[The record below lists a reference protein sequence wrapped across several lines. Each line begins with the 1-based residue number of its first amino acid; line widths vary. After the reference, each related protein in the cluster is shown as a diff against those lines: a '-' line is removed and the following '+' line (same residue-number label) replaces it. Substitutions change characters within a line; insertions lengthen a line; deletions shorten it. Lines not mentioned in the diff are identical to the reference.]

1 MFWCSEGFSRLRK
14 VHSVKGWS
22 GSRLGKDEE
31 CGSCP
36 LLCISLKRN
45 TQGYCHGL
53 LFKIKFSEVVGKEMY
68 QVRSREGGNTC
79 GS

>member
-1 MFWCSEGFSRLRK
+1 MFRCSEDFSRLKK

-22 GSRLGKDEE
+22 GIRLERDEE

-36 LLCISLKRN
+36 LLCISEEKHLRV
-45 TQGYCHGL
+45 
-53 LFKIKFSEVVGKEMY
+53 FEIKLSKAVGKNRY